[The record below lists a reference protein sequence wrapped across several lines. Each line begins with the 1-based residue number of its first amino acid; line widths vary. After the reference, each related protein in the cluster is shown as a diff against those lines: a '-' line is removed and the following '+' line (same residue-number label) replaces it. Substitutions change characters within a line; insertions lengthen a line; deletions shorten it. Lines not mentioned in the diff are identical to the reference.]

1 MMKKLLKHSLLVV
14 AINTSLPLYSEELT
28 EKTSSTKFYKKPASP
43 SKKIWFQFKAE
54 PLSEVIN
61 YLAQIMKINVVLPA
75 GDDILSQTLTFQLP
89 EKITIA
95 QAWDHVLTILK
106 VTGYS
111 VIDQNNFYYVKKN
124 SPSIN
129 KEPLP
134 LFIQTPA
141 DQLPNDDQRIRMIYY
156 FSNINVGSAAN
167 AGGGG
172 GTPSSLTTILQ
183 NILSPTANF
192 MVETSMNAVIISDY
206 SRNIRSAL
214 SLLEKLDVHGPTD
227 HVMIVK
233 LAHTNATM
241 VAQLFQQLIPSAS
254 PQTQNDA
261 FSGSNTP
268 TTTDAGNGPIPMTA
282 NSPYFSQ
289 STRIVAV
296 QRSNSLILM
305 GRREALEHI
314 KNFIKTNID
323 IELKKGESVVH
334 IYNLEYMDAQTLAPI
349 LQNIVSSQAS
359 NNQSGSSGAYGSGT
373 GQSTTTGT
381 TPGYERFFNGV
392 IIMAEPVSQASSGSG
407 SGSQSTWWSTA
418 DSVDASAST
427 PPPAQRG
434 GNRLIIAAT
443 QEDWIRIKK
452 LIKEM
457 DIPQPQIAL
466 EVLVVDLTLTGLKV
480 LGSQLRDLTG
490 LRWNSLHGQ
499 TSNLGTLVVE
509 GNPNPTAANAL
520 QSDLLEPYNPSG
532 TPANATLANQATAGS
547 LIMALR
553 DQGTNS
559 MWWVS
564 QLLRSSQYAKVLA
577 QPFAIALNNQQ
588 TTFGTTDNRILPG
601 NATVVKGANVVQ
613 LQQITATINLV
624 IQPRISENGNINL
637 GLNISITQFSSA
649 DQGNGNQNSR
659 QITTNANVKDGEV
672 LILGGLTKNKLSA
685 EELEVPVLGKIPI
698 IKWFFAR
705 KQKTTTQEN
714 LMVFI
719 CAKKMTPSTNAFY
732 DIFTGDKIAHATSS
746 LESHGETFESL
757 RDPINRWFFGSQG
770 ETASSNHMQK
780 FHDRHMFEKDHKYK
794 EEYLQHH
801 GKTEEQIE
809 KDPGI
814 TQDALNK
821 EQDFYNTLIQE
832 YIGQAEPAKTPLAP
846 AVTHTIATNK
856 TSVKQPAQT
865 APVTA
870 PAILDSEEEQFKKM
884 LEKLPMPS

>member
-1 MMKKLLKHSLLVV
+1 MIKKLLNSIFLLTLS
-14 AINTSLPLYSEELT
+14 TSLPLFGENPAEPST
-28 EKTSSTKFYKKPASP
+28 TTKFYKKPASP
-43 SKKIWFQFKAE
+43 SKKILFQFKNE

-75 GDDILSQTLTFQLP
+75 GDDVLSQTLTFQLP

-95 QAWDHVLTILK
+95 RAWEHILTILK

-124 SPSIN
+124 GPGIN

-134 LFIQTPA
+134 LFVQTPA
-141 DQLPNDDQRIRMIYY
+141 DQLPNDDQRIRIIYY
-156 FSNINVGSAAN
+156 FSNLNVGAAPN
-167 AGGGG
+167 TGGGA
-172 GTPSSLTTILQ
+172 PSSLTTILQ
-183 NILSPTANF
+183 NILSPTSNF
-192 MVETSMNAVIISDY
+192 MVETSMNAVVISDY
-206 SRNIRSAL
+206 SRNIKSAL

-227 HVMIVK
+227 HVAIVK
-233 LAHTNATM
+233 LKHTNATM
-241 VAQLFQQLIPSAS
+241 IAQLFQQLIPSS
-254 PQTQNDA
+254 VPQTQNDA
-261 FSGSNTP
+261 FSGASSLP
-268 TTTDAGNGPIPMTA
+268 QMTDAGSGPVPMTA

-296 QRSNSLILM
+296 PRSNSLILM

-314 KNFIKTNID
+314 QHFIKTNID
-323 IELKKGESVVH
+323 VELKTGVSVVH

-349 LQNIVSSQAS
+349 LQNIVSSQSGGNQAS
-359 NNQSGSSGAYGSGT
+359 SSGVYGSGT
-373 GQSTTTGT
+373 GQSTATGST
-381 TPGYERFFNGV
+381 QGHERFFNGV
-392 IIMAEPVSQASSGSG
+392 IIMAEPISQANSNTG

-434 GNRLIIAAT
+434 GNRLIVAAT

-457 DIPQPQIAL
+457 DTPQPQIAL

-480 LGSQLRDLTG
+480 LGSQLRDLAG
-490 LRWNSLHGQ
+490 LSWNSIHGQ
-499 TSNLGTLVVE
+499 TSNLGSLVVD
-509 GNPNPTAANAL
+509 GNPDPTAANAL
-520 QSDLLEPYNPSG
+520 QSNLLEPVNNSSYSSDP
-532 TPANATLANQATAGS
+532 NATLANQATAGS

-553 DQGTNS
+553 DKGTNT

-577 QPFAIALNNQQ
+577 QPFAVALNNQQ

-685 EELEVPVLGKIPI
+685 EELEVPILGKIPVL
-698 IKWFFAR
+698 KWFFSR

-719 CAKKMTPSTNAFY
+719 CAKKMTRSTNAFY

-770 ETASSNHMQK
+770 ETTSSKNMQK
-780 FHDRHMFEKDHKYK
+780 FHDRHMFEKEHKYK
-794 EEYLQHH
+794 EEFLEHH
-801 GKTEEQIE
+801 TDAEQAPVE

-814 TQDALNK
+814 SQDYLDK
-821 EQDFYNTLIQE
+821 EQQFYNTLIQE
-832 YIGQAEPAKTPLAP
+832 YIGQADTQPADIP
-846 AVTHTIATNK
+846 ATHTVAATK
-856 TSVKQPAQT
+856 KPEKPAT
-865 APVTA
+865 PAAPVKTVA
-870 PAILDSEEEQFKKM
+870 ATDPEEEQFKRM
-884 LEKLPMPS
+884 LEHLPKPT